1 MTSVAPTG
9 DALATARQAGLRWVD
24 DSLPGIR
31 RLGEPGRFRYV
42 DAQGR
47 AVRDVETL
55 QRISDIAIPPAWT
68 DVWICPNANGHIQAT
83 GRDARRRKQYRYHQ
97 RWREVRD
104 EQKYDRMLEFA
115 KALPGIRARV
125 ARDLSLPGLP
135 RERVLAAVV
144 RLLDV
149 TFIRVGNDEYAK
161 ENQSFGLTTLR
172 NRHVEVQGSRIRF
185 RFKGKSGVHHTVS
198 VEDRRLARILNRCQ
212 DLPGE
217 QLFEWVD
224 DEGEPHTIESDD
236 VNEYLRE
243 ISGKEFTSKDFRTW
257 AGTVLALCALHEIG
271 PSSSKTEMK
280 RQVVHAIGQVSK
292 RLGNTPAVCR
302 RCYVHPDVLSAYAD
316 GRLLKLR
323 LGTRRITSSENGLR
337 NEERAVLRLLAKGPA
352 PVKVVGVRAA

>member
-1 MTSVAPTG
+1 
-9 DALATARQAGLRWVD
+9 
-24 DSLPGIR
+24 
-31 RLGEPGRFRYV
+31 
-42 DAQGR
+42 
-47 AVRDVETL
+47 
-55 QRISDIAIPPAWT
+55 
-68 DVWICPNANGHIQAT
+68 
-83 GRDARRRKQYRYHQ
+83 
-97 RWREVRD
+97 
-104 EQKYDRMLEFA
+104 
-115 KALPGIRARV
+115 
-125 ARDLSLPGLP
+125 
-135 RERVLAAVV
+135 
-144 RLLDV
+144 LLDV

-185 RFKGKSGVHHTVS
+185 RFKGKSGVNHTVS

-224 DEGEPHTIESDD
+224 DEGAPHSIESDD

-323 LGTRRITSSENGLR
+323 LGTRITSSENGLR
-337 NEERAVLRLLAKGPA
+337 NEERAVLRLLANGSTA
-352 PVKVVGVRAA
+352 PKDSRARRAA